1 MDQFIPHSLWD
12 LAEATFLKKSEGR
25 ENTAVSEEGLFPFQL
40 GAAQACL
47 GVCWGSSWGTEEDLA
62 LEPRPGGG
70 MEAYAS
76 V

>member
-1 MDQFIPHSLWD
+1 LQKLLF
-12 LAEATFLKKSEGR
+12 FLKSEGR

-62 LEPRPGGG
+62 LEPRAGGG